1 LSRVILIIFGVNV
14 RVYQFE
20 MFGKFYNR
28 IKAKNFSFLI
38 NILLYLVAVV
48 VALPF
53 FFLMSPHLP
62 VINLPVGVGI
72 HLEHL
77 LFSVLVVGLSIYIV
91 VRLKHLV
98 LILLGV
104 CIISIIVSSAR
115 GGYSFQDAFQDYVV
129 SLYNLQNNPIA
140 VPLMAEDYEPF
151 QDAYKVAEA
160 VNFKSSDVRNF
171 AVKIGTKHFR
181 KLTNKHNRSLV
192 QGFSVFKEINNN
204 WVYVSDPV
212 GEEYFASA
220 GETIDQQQYDGK
232 FNGDCDDHAILMA
245 TCLKFVGS
253 EVRLVRTTHHIYPE
267 IKIGSKDRLDKAIF
281 LIRHKLFVK
290 ESKGKSIYYHVDQSG
305 EIWLNFDYTGRA
317 PGGKFLQ
324 EDIVGILEF

>member
-1 LSRVILIIFGVNV
+1 
-14 RVYQFE
+14 
-20 MFGKFYNR
+20 MFGKLYSR
-28 IKAKNFSFLI
+28 IKARDFTFLI

-48 VALPF
+48 VALPL

-62 VINLPVGVGI
+62 TINIPLGVGI

-77 LFSVLVVGLSIYIV
+77 LFSVLVVGLSIYV
-91 VRLKHLV
+91 VIRLKHLV
-98 LILLGV
+98 LIILGV
-104 CIISIIVSSAR
+104 GICTIVISSAR
-115 GGYSFQDAFQDYVV
+115 GSYSFQDVFQDYVV
-129 SLYNLQNNPIA
+129 SLYNLQNNPVA
-140 VPLMAEDYEPF
+140 VPLMAEEYEPF

-160 VNFKSSDVRNF
+160 VNYKGAEVRNF
-171 AVKIGTKHFR
+171 AVKIGTKHFG
-181 KLTNKHNRSLV
+181 KFVNKDNRSLI
-192 QGFSVFKEINNN
+192 QSLSVFKEINNH
-204 WVYVSDPV
+204 WVYVSDPA

-220 GETIDQQQYDGK
+220 GETISQQQIDGK

-245 TCLKFVGS
+245 ACLKFVGS

-267 IKIGSKDRLDKAIF
+267 LKIGSKDQLDKATF

-290 ESKGKSIYYHVDQSG
+290 ESKGKSIYYHVDSNG
-305 EIWLNFDYTGRA
+305 VIWLNFDYTGRA

>member
-1 LSRVILIIFGVNV
+1 
-14 RVYQFE
+14 

-28 IKAKNFSFLI
+28 IKARDFSFLI
-38 NILLYLVAVV
+38 NVLLYLVAVV
-48 VALPF
+48 VALPI

-62 VINLPVGVGI
+62 IIYLPLGAGI

-77 LFSVLVVGLSIYIV
+77 LFSILAVGLSIYV
-91 VRLKHLV
+91 VIRLKHLV
-98 LILLGV
+98 LILLAVG
-104 CIISIIVSSAR
+104 IISLVIRRSR
-115 GGYSFQDAFQDYVV
+115 GTYSFQDAFQDYVV
-129 SLYNLQNNPIA
+129 SLYNLQNNPVA

-160 VNFKSSDVRNF
+160 VNFKDSEVRTF
-171 AVKIGTKHFR
+171 AVKIGTKHFGDLID
-181 KLTNKHNRSLV
+181 KDTRSLV
-192 QGFSVFKEINNN
+192 QSFSVFKEINNN
-204 WVYVSDPV
+204 WAYVSDPV

-220 GETIDQQQYDGK
+220 GETINQQQYDGK

-245 TCLKFVGS
+245 ACLKFVGS

-267 IKIGSKDRLDKAIF
+267 LKIGSKNQLDKATY

-305 EIWLNFDYTGRA
+305 VIWLNFDYTGRA

-324 EDIVGILEF
+324 EDMVVMLEF

>member
-1 LSRVILIIFGVNV
+1 MKK
-14 RVYQFE
+14 YQFE
-20 MFGKFYNR
+20 MFGRIYNR
-28 IKAKNFSFLI
+28 IKEKNFSFLI

-62 VINLPVGVGI
+62 AINLPLGVGI

-98 LILLGV
+98 LILLGIGIV
-104 CIISIIVSSAR
+104 SIIVSSAR

-129 SLYNLQNNPIA
+129 SLYNLQNNPVA

-160 VNFKSSDVRNF
+160 VNFKGADVRNF
-171 AVKIGTKHFR
+171 AVKIGTKHFG
-181 KLTNKHNRSLV
+181 KHIDKHNRSLV

-204 WVYVSDPV
+204 WIYVSDPV

-220 GETIDQQQYDGK
+220 GETINQQQYDGK

-245 TCLKFVGS
+245 ACLKFVGS

-267 IKIGSKDRLDKAIF
+267 LKIGSKDRLDKAIF

-290 ESKGKSIYYHVDQSG
+290 ESKGKSIYYHVDHSG
-305 EIWLNFDYTGRA
+305 VIWLNFDYTGRA

>member
-1 LSRVILIIFGVNV
+1 
-14 RVYQFE
+14 
-20 MFGKFYNR
+20 MFGKLYSR
-28 IKAKNFSFLI
+28 IKARDFTFLI

-48 VALPF
+48 VALPL

-62 VINLPVGVGI
+62 TINIPLGVGI

-77 LFSVLVVGLSIYIV
+77 LFSVLVVGLSIYV
-91 VRLKHLV
+91 VIRLKHLV
-98 LILLGV
+98 LIILGV
-104 CIISIIVSSAR
+104 GICTIVISSAR
-115 GGYSFQDAFQDYVV
+115 GGYSFQDVFQDYVV
-129 SLYNLQNNPIA
+129 SLYNLQNNPVA
-140 VPLMAEDYEPF
+140 VPLMAEEYEPF

-160 VNFKSSDVRNF
+160 VNYKGAEVRNF
-171 AVKIGTKHFR
+171 AVKIGTKHFG
-181 KLTNKHNRSLV
+181 KFVNKDNRSLI
-192 QGFSVFKEINNN
+192 QSLSVFKEINNH
-204 WVYVSDPV
+204 WVYVSDPA

-220 GETIDQQQYDGK
+220 GETISQQQIDGK

-245 TCLKFVGS
+245 ACLKFVGS

-267 IKIGSKDRLDKAIF
+267 LKIGSKDQLDKATF

-290 ESKGKSIYYHVDQSG
+290 ESKGKSIYYHVDSNG
-305 EIWLNFDYTGRA
+305 VIWLNFDYTGRA

>member
-1 LSRVILIIFGVNV
+1 MKEYQFGMFR
-14 RVYQFE
+14 RVY
-20 MFGKFYNR
+20 KR
-28 IKAKNFSFLI
+28 IKARNFSFLI

-62 VINLPVGVGI
+62 IIYLPVGAGI
-72 HLEHL
+72 HLEYL
-77 LFSVLVVGLSIYIV
+77 LFSVLVVGLSIYVV

-98 LILLGV
+98 LIILGV
-104 CIISIIVSSAR
+104 GIISIIVSSAR

-129 SLYNLQNNPIA
+129 SLYNLQNNPVA

-151 QDAYKVAEA
+151 QDAFKVAEA
-160 VNFKSSDVRNF
+160 VNYKGAEVRNF
-171 AVKIGTKHFR
+171 AVKIGTKHFGEFTD
-181 KLTNKHNRSLV
+181 KNNRSLI

-220 GETIDQQQYDGK
+220 GETINQQQYDGK

-245 TCLKFVGS
+245 ACLKFVGS
-253 EVRLVRTTHHIYPE
+253 EIRLVRTTRHIYPE
-267 IKIGSKDRLDKAIF
+267 LRIGSKDQLDKATF

-305 EIWLNFDYTGRA
+305 VIWLNFDYTSRA

>member
-1 LSRVILIIFGVNV
+1 
-14 RVYQFE
+14 
-20 MFGKFYNR
+20 MFGKFYSR
-28 IKAKNFSFLI
+28 IKARDFSFLI
-38 NILLYLVAVV
+38 NVLLYLVAVV
-48 VALPF
+48 VALPI

-62 VINLPVGVGI
+62 IIYLPLGAGI

-77 LFSVLVVGLSIYIV
+77 LFSILVVGLSIYV
-91 VRLKHLV
+91 VIRLKHLV
-98 LILLGV
+98 LMLLAIG
-104 CIISIIVSSAR
+104 IISIIVSSSR
-115 GGYSFQDAFQDYVV
+115 GTYSFQDAFQDYVV
-129 SLYNLQNNPIA
+129 SLYNLQNNPVA

-160 VNFKSSDVRNF
+160 VNFKDSEVRNF
-171 AVKIGTKHFR
+171 AVKIGTKHFSDFVD
-181 KLTNKHNRSLV
+181 KDTRSLV
-192 QGFSVFKEINNN
+192 QSFSVFKEINNN

-220 GETIDQQQYDGK
+220 GETVDQQQYDGK

-245 TCLKFVGS
+245 ACLKFVGS

-267 IKIGSKDRLDKAIF
+267 LKIGTKNQLDKATY
-281 LIRHKLFVK
+281 LIRHRLFVK

-305 EIWLNFDYTGRA
+305 VIWLNFDYTGRA

>member
-1 LSRVILIIFGVNV
+1 MIK
-14 RVYQFE
+14 RVY
-20 MFGKFYNR
+20 KR
-28 IKAKNFSFLI
+28 IKARNISFLI

-48 VALPF
+48 VALPL

-62 VINLPVGVGI
+62 IISVPLGVGI

-77 LFSVLVVGLSIYIV
+77 LFSVLVVGLSIYV
-91 VRLKHLV
+91 VIRLKHLV
-98 LILLGV
+98 LIILGIG
-104 CIISIIVSSAR
+104 IISISVSSAR
-115 GGYSFQDAFQDYVV
+115 AGFSFQDAFQDYVV

-160 VNFKSSDVRNF
+160 VNFKSTEVRNF
-171 AVKIGTKHFR
+171 AVKIGTKHFSEF
-181 KLTNKHNRSLV
+181 TDKHNRTLV
-192 QGFSVFKEINNN
+192 QGFSVFKEINSN

-220 GETIDQQQYDGK
+220 GETINQQQYDGK

-245 TCLKFVGS
+245 ACLKFVGS

-267 IKIGSKDRLDKAIF
+267 LRIGSKDQLNKAIF

-290 ESKGKSIYYHVDQSG
+290 ESKGKSIYQHVDQSG
-305 EIWLNFDYTGRA
+305 VIWLNFDYTGRA

>member
-1 LSRVILIIFGVNV
+1 MGS
-14 RVYQFE
+14 
-20 MFGKFYNR
+20 
-28 IKAKNFSFLI
+28 IKIEKLDKLYKKLQTGNFSFVT
-38 NILLYLVAVV
+38 NILLYLVAVIM
-48 VALPF
+48 ALPL
-53 FFLMSPHLP
+53 FFLLSPHLP
-62 VINLPVGVGI
+62 EINLPLGAGI
-72 HLEHL
+72 HLEYL

-91 VRLKHLV
+91 IRLKHLV

-104 CIISIIVSSAR
+104 GLVTIAISSAR

-129 SLYNLQNNPIA
+129 SLYNLQNNPVA
-140 VPLMAEDYEPF
+140 VPLMAEEYEPF
-151 QDAYKVAEA
+151 QDANRVAEA
-160 VNFKSSDVRNF
+160 VHDQAPAVRRF

-181 KLTNKHNRSLV
+181 EHTDKDNRSLI
-192 QGFSVFKEINNN
+192 QSFSIFKEINNN
-204 WVYVSDPV
+204 WVYVADPA

-220 GETIDQQQYDGK
+220 EETIQQQQIDGK

-245 TCLKFVGS
+245 ACLKYVGS

-267 IKIGSKDRLDKAIF
+267 LKIGSKDQLDKATF

-290 ESKGKSIYYHVDQSG
+290 ESKKNSIYYHVDQSG
-305 EIWLNFDYTGRA
+305 VIWLNFDYTGRA

>member
-1 LSRVILIIFGVNV
+1 ML
-14 RVYQFE
+14 
-20 MFGKFYNR
+20 GKYYRR
-28 IKAKNFSFLI
+28 IKARDFSFLI

-48 VALPF
+48 VALPL

-62 VINLPVGVGI
+62 VINIPLGAGI

-77 LFSVLVVGLSIYIV
+77 LFSILVVGLSIYV
-91 VRLKHLV
+91 VIRLKHLV
-98 LILLGV
+98 LIILGV
-104 CIISIIVSSAR
+104 GICTIIISSAR
-115 GGYSFQDAFQDYVV
+115 GGYSFQDVFQDYVV
-129 SLYNLQNNPIA
+129 SLYNLQNNPVA

-151 QDAYKVAEA
+151 QDAYKVVEA
-160 VNFKSSDVRNF
+160 INYKDKQVRNF
-171 AVKIGTKHFR
+171 AVKIGTKHFNDYV
-181 KLTNKHNRSLV
+181 KKDNRSLV
-192 QGFSVFKEINNN
+192 QSLSVFKEINNN
-204 WVYVSDPV
+204 WVYVSDPA

-220 GETIDQQQYDGK
+220 GETISQQKIDGK

-245 TCLKFVGS
+245 ACLRLVGS

-267 IKIGSKDRLDKAIF
+267 LKIGTKDQLDKATF

-290 ESKGKSIYYHVDQSG
+290 ESKGKSIYYHVDHSG
-305 EIWLNFDYTGRA
+305 VIWLNFDYTARA